1 MSRLYMQ
8 LPIQKIIF
16 ICFLV
21 LFSVSTSAQKKTIRT
36 YYKDGNLK
44 SKGQTYTYPI
54 FYEDKRIPKS
64 MPFANFDKKIKKWEY
79 WYENGQLQRVE
90 HYKLVKNRDF
100 HNLPNGI
107 WTYFTELGTKYKEE
121 IYNNG
126 VLTTTRKDVFRD
138 SKYVGYVS
146 LKAGVADTLINLP
159 LTNGNNL
166 IINSDFDLF
175 YYKPVIIT
183 YHGDTKIEDWIP
195 FWTTPGP
202 YTPDYLSN
210 FRYIDVFSYNYIFS
224 MPLPEKF
231 NYAGLALYKESDP
244 YSEYIQG
251 RLISPLLKGKKYC
264 LRTSINF
271 CSYSKYSVNR
281 LAFNL
286 SATPVFVD
294 YKNESTFSP
303 HVIFSKLP
311 VENNHFTTLC
321 DYFIA
326 DGGEQYVTVGRFA
339 GAEDMN
345 PILREK
351 YLQGLFGLEKASYY
365 IFDNIELFEIQD
377 TSECRCKLETLPIS
391 PIEIKPK
398 VPYETDLNKLKLGMP
413 VILENVNFEFDK
425 YNLLPSSESILTTLL
440 NYLQENSELKISI
453 EGHTDDIGTEQYND
467 VLSLNRAK
475 SVYNWLIDKSIDSS
489 RLSFTG
495 FGKSRPIF
503 NEKDEEHRALNRRV
517 EVRIIEK

>member
-1 MSRLYMQ
+1 MQ
-8 LPIQKIIF
+8 LPTQKF
-16 ICFLV
+16 ILICSLLSFCF
-21 LFSVSTSAQKKTIRT
+21 SASAQKQTIKN
-36 YYKDGNLK
+36 YYKDGTLK

-54 FYEDKRIPKS
+54 FYVDKRIPKS

-79 WYENGQLQRVE
+79 WYQNGQLERVE
-90 HYKLVKNRDF
+90 QYKLVKDRDF

-107 WTYFTELGTKYKEE
+107 WSYFTEIGTKYKEE
-121 IYNNG
+121 IYDNG
-126 VLTTTRKDVFRD
+126 ILSTTRKDVFQD
-138 SKYVGYVS
+138 SKCVGYVS
-146 LKAGVADTLINLP
+146 LKAGVADTLIDLP
-159 LTNGNNL
+159 LTSGNNL

-175 YYKPVIIT
+175 YYKPIIIT

-231 NYAGLALYKESDP
+231 NYAGFALYKESDP

-251 RLISPLLKGKKYC
+251 KLISPLLKGKKYC

-281 LAFNL
+281 LAFFL
-286 SATPVFVD
+286 SASPVSVN
-294 YKNESTFSP
+294 YKNENTFSP
-303 HVIFSKLP
+303 QVIFSKLP
-311 VENNHFTTLC
+311 VENKHFTTLC

-326 DGGEQYVTVGRFA
+326 DGGEKYVTVGRFT

-377 TSECRCKLETLPIS
+377 TSECKCKLETLPIS
-391 PIEIKPK
+391 PLEIKPK
-398 VPYETDLNKLKLGMP
+398 VIYETDLNKLKQGIP

-425 YNLLPSSESILTTLL
+425 YNLLPSSEDILTTLL
-440 NYLQENSELKISI
+440 NYLQENSEIKISI

-475 SVYNWLIDKSIDSS
+475 SVYNWLIDKGIDSS

-517 EVRIIEK
+517 EVRIIKE